1 MDVEAGGEGTMM
13 RLFERVN
20 QQASI
25 WIKDM
30 MLELRLD
37 DPERAYHALRAG
49 LHALRD
55 RLGVEEAAQLSAQL
69 PLLIRGVFFEGWNP
83 TGKPLR
89 IRHREDFL
97 ALVRE
102 KYFPHR
108 DASADDI
115 VVALFKVL
123 GRHVTAGEITDIM
136 LTLPN
141 EIVDVVSPRREDP

>member
-1 MDVEAGGEGTMM
+1 M

-20 QQASI
+20 QQAAV
-25 WIKDM
+25 WVKDM

-37 DPERAYHALRAG
+37 DADRAYHALRAG
-49 LHALRD
+49 LQALRD
-55 RLGVEEAAQLSAQL
+55 RMSVEEAAQLSAQL
-69 PLLIRGVFFEGWNP
+69 PMLIRGMFFEGWNP

-141 EIVDVVSPRREDP
+141 EIVEVVSPRREDP